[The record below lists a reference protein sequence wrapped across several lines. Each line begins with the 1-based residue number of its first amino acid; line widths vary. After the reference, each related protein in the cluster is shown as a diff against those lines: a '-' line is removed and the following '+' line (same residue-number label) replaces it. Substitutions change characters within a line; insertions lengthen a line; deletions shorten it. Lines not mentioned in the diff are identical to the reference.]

1 MISKVLQRVAEIE
14 EEGLGEEEE
23 YLPEELYHSFVSMEV
38 DDVKKTARLAVQQ
51 KTPGLAPTGPV
62 KKTTIFW

>member
-1 MISKVLQRVAEIE
+1 MISKVLHRVAEIE

-23 YLPEELYHSFVSMEV
+23 YLPEELYHSVLSMEV

-51 KTPGLAPTGPV
+51 KTPGLAPVGPV
-62 KKTTIFW
+62 KEATICW